1 MGRWDREFSP
11 LEALSE
17 YRLAGMLRVE
27 KPRRWEAGLAGGGY
41 SFFGRFF
48 DRLLESRGLNQ
59 STFAAECRRRKFKV
73 GRPGK
78 QRDVTQRSLS
88 DWMRAVTTCPREIPT
103 YADAILVLSE
113 EEWTGFALA
122 YAYGQTVPEEEF
134 EDMLE
139 FRKFYRARL
148 SDGSLDESEDWAKRI

>member
-1 MGRWDREFSP
+1 MGQWVRDLDP
-11 LEALSE
+11 LEALSGH
-17 YRLAGMLRVE
+17 RRAGMLRVE
-27 KPRRWEAGLAGGGY
+27 KPKRWETGLADGGY

-59 STFAAECRRRKFKV
+59 STFAAKCRRRKFRV

-78 QRDVTQRSLS
+78 QRDINQRSLS
-88 DWMRAVTTCPREIPT
+88 DWMRAVATCPREIPT

-139 FRKFYRARL
+139 FRKFYRAKL
-148 SDGSLDESEDWAKRI
+148 DGETVPPAAR

>member
-1 MGRWDREFSP
+1 MRYRGRGLNRF
-11 LEALSE
+11 EALSE
-17 YRLAGMLRVE
+17 HRRAGMLRVQ
-27 KPRRWEAGLAGGGY
+27 KPRRWETGLANGGY

-59 STFAAECRRRKFKV
+59 SAFAAECRRRKFKV

-88 DWMRAVTTCPREIPT
+88 DWMRAVATCPREIPI

-139 FRKFYRARL
+139 FREFYTARL
-148 SDGSLDESEDWAKRI
+148 SEESAEPTK